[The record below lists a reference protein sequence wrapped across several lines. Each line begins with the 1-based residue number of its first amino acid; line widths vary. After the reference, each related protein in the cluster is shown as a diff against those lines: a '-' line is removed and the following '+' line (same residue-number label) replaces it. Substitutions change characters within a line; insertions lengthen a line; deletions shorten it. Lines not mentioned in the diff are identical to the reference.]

1 MPIPFILA
9 GLGAIA
15 TAIGTGTAAVATVA
29 TLSVATIGGLS
40 ITVGG
45 IVATATALGVAGKIF
60 SDVNDY
66 SSSYISDSEKEF
78 ERNRLKEQLRED
90 IRSFEEIYSKEN
102 SESLKVQ
109 IKDAIQQAQGFK
121 LKMEYFN
128 AINVLNNYKLVYAE
142 HKSSEK
148 LAKEAE
154 RIAKKL
160 IEVRE
165 ETINLRR

>member
-40 ITVGG
+40 ITIGG

-66 SSSYISDSEKEF
+66 STSYISESEKDF
-78 ERNRLKEQLRED
+78 EKNRLKKQ
-90 IRSFEEIYSKEN
+90 FETELINFNEIILKE
-102 SESLKVQ
+102 ESSVLKQQ
-109 IKDAIQQAQGFK
+109 IKDAIKQAK
-121 LKMEYFN
+121 ELAEKIEYFN

-142 HKSSEK
+142 KKSCEK

-154 RIAKKL
+154 RIAIKL

-165 ETINLRR
+165 KTLSLRS